1 MRLCL
6 FTDVLALVGLGEVA
20 DGDAFYML
28 PMYLPVDNQC
38 AALEQKMAHSKKTLF
53 FYLAVFTAVLLQ
65 LFCLAAADAPKYDN
79 LALGIPGKCD
89 TLIDRPG
96 YALGYIEYHEQAA
109 FVIYKLTAR
118 EALTKEAQRT
128 NRFRS
133 DPEIPTGS
141 ATTADY
147 HRSGYDRGHL
157 APAAD
162 MAFSVQTMADSFFMS
177 NMSPQKPA
185 FNRGIWKRL
194 EEQVRQIA
202 IREKAI
208 YVVTGPILPKKK
220 TVTIGANQV
229 TVPTHYY
236 KVIFDLTPPRKMI
249 GFILPNEGSDRPLED
264 FAVTVDVVEKAT
276 GLNFFSALPQA
287 VQKKLESKITV
298 SEWKF

>member
-1 MRLCL
+1 MYNKKVKLRWNFLLLIYIL
-6 FTDVLALVGLGEVA
+6 FSLFGLS
-20 DGDAFYML
+20 
-28 PMYLPVDNQC
+28 
-38 AALEQKMAHSKKTLF
+38 AAEPPQ
-53 FYLAVFTAVLLQ
+53 
-65 LFCLAAADAPKYDN
+65 YDN

-128 NRFRS
+128 NRFRR

-147 HRSGYDRGHL
+147 RRSGYDRGHL

-249 GFILPNEGSDRPLED
+249 GFILPNKGSDEPLVT
-264 FAVTVDVVEKAT
+264 FAVTVDAVEKAT
-276 GLNFFSALPQA
+276 GLNFFSALPKA
-287 VQKKLESKITV
+287 VQERLESTISV
-298 SEWKF
+298 SAWELD

>member
-1 MRLCL
+1 MYNKKVKLRWNCL
-6 FTDVLALVGLGEVA
+6 LLIYILFSLFGLS
-20 DGDAFYML
+20 
-28 PMYLPVDNQC
+28 
-38 AALEQKMAHSKKTLF
+38 AAEPPQ
-53 FYLAVFTAVLLQ
+53 
-65 LFCLAAADAPKYDN
+65 YDN
-79 LALGIPGKCD
+79 LALGIPGKCG

-118 EALTKEAQRT
+118 EALTKEAKRT

-147 HRSGYDRGHL
+147 RRSGYDRGHL

-249 GFILPNEGSDRPLED
+249 GFILPNEGSDEPLET
-264 FAVTVDVVEKAT
+264 FAVTVDAVEKAT
-276 GLNFFSALPQA
+276 GLNFFSALPLSL
-287 VQKKLESKITV
+287 QKKLESKITV

>member
-1 MRLCL
+1 MYNKKVKLRWNFLLLIYIL
-6 FTDVLALVGLGEVA
+6 FSLFGLS
-20 DGDAFYML
+20 
-28 PMYLPVDNQC
+28 
-38 AALEQKMAHSKKTLF
+38 AAEPPQ
-53 FYLAVFTAVLLQ
+53 
-65 LFCLAAADAPKYDN
+65 YDN

-118 EALTKEAQRT
+118 EALTKEVQRT
-128 NRFRS
+128 NRFRR

-147 HRSGYDRGHL
+147 RRSGYDRGHL

-236 KVIFDLTPPRKMI
+236 KVIFDLTPPRKII
-249 GFILPNEGSDRPLED
+249 GFILPNEGRKRSPVRG
-264 FAVTVDVVEKAT
+264 FCCYGRCRRKSHRT
-276 GLNFFSALPQA
+276 GFLFR
-287 VQKKLESKITV
+287 ITQ
-298 SEWKF
+298 SCSGKT

>member
-1 MRLCL
+1 MVKSQAKPIFRL
-6 FTDVLALVGLGEVA
+6 
-20 DGDAFYML
+20 
-28 PMYLPVDNQC
+28 
-38 AALEQKMAHSKKTLF
+38 
-53 FYLAVFTAVLLQ
+53 LLT
-65 LFCLAAADAPKYDN
+65 FCLIFSCFCFAGEQDPQYDN
-79 LALGIPGKCD
+79 LTYGIPGKAD
-89 TLIDRPG
+89 TIIERPG
-96 YALGYIEYHEQAA
+96 YALGYIEYHEQPAW
-109 FVIYKLTAR
+109 VIYIMTKA
-118 EALTKEAQRT
+118 EATTKVAKRT
-128 NRFRS
+128 NKFRS

-141 ATTADY
+141 ATTGDY
-147 HRSGYDRGHL
+147 RRSGYDRGHL
-157 APAAD
+157 ASAAD
-162 MAFSVQTMADSFFMS
+162 MAFSWQTMADSFFMS

-249 GFILPNEGSDRPLED
+249 GFILPNEGSDRQLED

-276 GLNFFSALPQA
+276 GLDFFSALPKA
-287 VQKKLESKITV
+287 VQERLESTISV
-298 SEWKF
+298 SAWELD

>member
-1 MRLCL
+1 MYNKKVKLRWNFLLLIYIL
-6 FTDVLALVGLGEVA
+6 FSLFGLS
-20 DGDAFYML
+20 
-28 PMYLPVDNQC
+28 
-38 AALEQKMAHSKKTLF
+38 AAEPPQ
-53 FYLAVFTAVLLQ
+53 
-65 LFCLAAADAPKYDN
+65 YDN

-128 NRFRS
+128 NRFRR

-147 HRSGYDRGHL
+147 RRSGYDRGHL

-249 GFILPNEGSDRPLED
+249 GFILPNEGSDRQLED

-276 GLNFFSALPQA
+276 GLDFFSALPKA
-287 VQKKLESKITV
+287 VQERFESTI
-298 SEWKF
+298 SISAWELD

>member
-1 MRLCL
+1 MYNKKVKLRWNFLLLIYIL
-6 FTDVLALVGLGEVA
+6 FSLFGLS
-20 DGDAFYML
+20 
-28 PMYLPVDNQC
+28 
-38 AALEQKMAHSKKTLF
+38 AAEPPQ
-53 FYLAVFTAVLLQ
+53 
-65 LFCLAAADAPKYDN
+65 YDN

-118 EALTKEAQRT
+118 EALTKEAKRT

-147 HRSGYDRGHL
+147 RRSGYDRGHL

-276 GLNFFSALPQA
+276 GLDFFSALPKA
-287 VQKKLESKITV
+287 VQERLECTISV
-298 SEWKF
+298 SAWELD

>member
-1 MRLCL
+1 MYNKKVKLRWNFLLLIYIL
-6 FTDVLALVGLGEVA
+6 FSLFGLS
-20 DGDAFYML
+20 
-28 PMYLPVDNQC
+28 
-38 AALEQKMAHSKKTLF
+38 AAEPPQ
-53 FYLAVFTAVLLQ
+53 
-65 LFCLAAADAPKYDN
+65 YDN

-128 NRFRS
+128 NRFRR

-147 HRSGYDRGHL
+147 RRSGYDRGHL

-162 MAFSVQTMADSFFMS
+162 MAFSVQTMVESFFMS

-276 GLNFFSALPQA
+276 GLDFFSALPKA
-287 VQKKLESKITV
+287 VQERLESTISV
-298 SEWKF
+298 SAWELD

>member
-1 MRLCL
+1 MYNKKVKLRWNFLLLIYIL
-6 FTDVLALVGLGEVA
+6 FSLFGLS
-20 DGDAFYML
+20 
-28 PMYLPVDNQC
+28 
-38 AALEQKMAHSKKTLF
+38 AAEPPQ
-53 FYLAVFTAVLLQ
+53 
-65 LFCLAAADAPKYDN
+65 YDN

-147 HRSGYDRGHL
+147 RRSGYDRGHL

-162 MAFSVQTMADSFFMS
+162 MAFSVQTMTDSFFMS

-264 FAVTVDVVEKAT
+264 FAVTVDIVEKAT
-276 GLNFFSALPQA
+276 GLDFFSALPKA
-287 VQKKLESKITV
+287 VQERLECTISV
-298 SEWKF
+298 SAWELD